1 MFGLGKKRA
10 TGVHIGDGLL
20 HIVELGRSGR
30 AVELRAVFRA
40 ELASPDLGKELR
52 GVLRQATRDLGLR
65 FANTCIALG
74 RGEFHLKRWP
84 LVEGAGVR
92 INRENL
98 LWEAGQFLSGDP
110 ADYGI
115 DTVLGRE
122 WGYVVAAHRR
132 VLDRYL
138 DFSRQAGFD
147 SPELDIVP
155 FALHNALEA
164 SRPGPVENL
173 EVIVGLSRS
182 EIHTLLVRDGELAGV
197 LSRSFPQ
204 EKHDARIEAVVKCID
219 ALLGEENRGEDPQR
233 FWVADLSGC
242 ADWREAELADRYSA
256 SSALLDPFQNLSSD
270 RCQGAQQ
277 SLLASGSEF
286 AVAAGLAYRGLAGR

>member
-1 MFGLGKKRA
+1 MGKKRA

-52 GVLRQATRDLGLR
+52 GVLRQASRDLGLR

-84 LVEGAGVR
+84 LVEGAGVK

-115 DTVLGRE
+115 DSVLGRE
-122 WGYVVAAHRR
+122 WGYVVAVHRR

-138 DFSRQAGFD
+138 EFSRQAGFD

-164 SRPGPVENL
+164 SRPGPVEKL
-173 EVIVGLSRS
+173 EVIVGLSRI
-182 EIHTLLVRDGELAGV
+182 EIQILLVRDGELAEV
-197 LSRSFPQ
+197 LIRSFPE
-204 EKHDARIEAVVKCID
+204 EKHEAPIEAVVKCID
-219 ALLGEENRGEDPQR
+219 ALLGEENGGEDPQR
-233 FWVADLSGC
+233 FWVADLTGGS
-242 ADWREAELADRYSA
+242 DWREAELADRYSA
-256 SSALLDPFQNLSSD
+256 SSALLDPFRNLSSD

-277 SLLASGSEF
+277 SLLANGSEF